1 VIAAARLFFIMGVFG
16 LVAGG
21 TYLGWNWGHPEL
33 AGVGLLLFF
42 FMACLFIGAM
52 LWSASPANKRRQAA
66 PDTGLPGSARPST
79 GARDEHGNIHVI
91 PPSIAP
97 AIFSLAGAMLLAAF
111 VFRDKFTG
119 FGPIGISLGVVL
131 FVTAAAIWYRAT
143 AKDTRAKLAG
153 GHGAEHAGGHAAVAV
168 EEPPGPPG
176 PANYFEQ
183 VREAFELGDADW
195 AVAAYAPD
203 AVYYEP
209 ANPPHEGRDD
219 IRAYLN
225 DLLKGHRNLVFAV
238 ERMGVDGDSAIVEW
252 TWSFRTPDNRRVTGR
267 AGATVIQVGPKGIIY
282 HRDYL

>member
-1 VIAAARLFFIMGVFG
+1 MIAAARLFFIMGVFG

-21 TYLGWNWGHPEL
+21 TYLGWNWGHPEM
-33 AGVGLLLFF
+33 AGVGLLLAF

-111 VFRDKFTG
+111 VLRDKFKG
-119 FGPIGISLGVVL
+119 FGPIGITLGVVL

-143 AKDTRAKLAG
+143 AKETRAKIAG
-153 GHGAEHAGGHAAVAV
+153 HVAEHGSGAAVAV
-168 EEPPGPPG
+168 EEPAGPPG

-195 AVAAYAPD
+195 AAAAYARD

-209 ANPPHEGRDD
+209 ANPPHEGRDA

-238 ERMGVDGDSAIVEW
+238 ERMGVDSDSAIVEW
-252 TWSFRTPDNRRVTGR
+252 TWSFRTPDNRRVTGQ
-267 AGATVIQVGPKGIIY
+267 AGATVIQVGPKGITY

>member
-1 VIAAARLFFIMGVFG
+1 MIAAARLFLIMGIFG

-21 TYLGWNWGHPEL
+21 TYLGWNWGHPEM
-33 AGVGLLLFF
+33 AGVGLLLAFF
-42 FMACLFIGAM
+42 IACVFIGGM
-52 LWSASPANKRRQAA
+52 LWSVSPANRKRQPA
-66 PDTGLPGSARPST
+66 PDTGLAGSARPAT

-97 AIFSLAGAMLLAAF
+97 AIYALAGALLLAAF

-119 FGPIGISLGVVL
+119 MGPVGITLGVVL
-131 FVTAAAIWYRAT
+131 FVAATVVWYRAT
-143 AKDTRAKLAG
+143 SRDARAKIAG
-153 GHGAEHAGGHAAVAV
+153 HHVEHAAVAAA
-168 EEPPGPPG
+168 ERPGPPG

-195 AVAAYAPD
+195 AASAYALD

-209 ANPPHEGRDD
+209 ANPPHEGRED

-225 DLLKGHRNLVFAV
+225 DLLKGHRSLVFQV

-252 TWSFRTPDNRRVTGR
+252 TWSFRTPDNRRVTGQ
-267 AGATVIQVGPKGIIY
+267 AGATVIQVGPGGITY